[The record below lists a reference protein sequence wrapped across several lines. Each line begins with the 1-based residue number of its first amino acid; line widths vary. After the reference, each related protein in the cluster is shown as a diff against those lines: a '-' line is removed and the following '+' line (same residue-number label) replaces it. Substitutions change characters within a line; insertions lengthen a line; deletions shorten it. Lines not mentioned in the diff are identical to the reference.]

1 VTCTNAKK
9 KVKHKTVTQKKCTS
23 KLVSSPVS
31 FTASAASASI
41 SRAGHVDATGS
52 LQDHKLT
59 LHTSKTLPTGRY
71 TLKLRTGTGKNEHT
85 SSDAIT
91 IT

>member
-1 VTCTNAKK
+1 MTCTNAKK

-23 KLVSSPVS
+23 KLVSAPVS
-31 FTASAASASI
+31 FTASASI
-41 SRAGHVDATGS
+41 SPAGHVDATGS